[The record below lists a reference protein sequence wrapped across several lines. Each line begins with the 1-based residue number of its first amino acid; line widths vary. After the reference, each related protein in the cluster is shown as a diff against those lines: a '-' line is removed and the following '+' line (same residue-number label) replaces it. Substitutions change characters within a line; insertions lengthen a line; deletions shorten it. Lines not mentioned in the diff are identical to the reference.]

1 MLHFP
6 VLSAVG
12 VQGMED
18 YTIPGVETLQL
29 YLLDTH
35 MVQCTLTCTSL
46 SEKFILVVFAV
57 MTELLCEV
65 FRQSVFGGGGGGD
78 SLRASSL
85 RGGGREG
92 EGEYVTNPEGVCEG
106 GLS

>member
-1 MLHFP
+1 MHFP

-29 YLLDTH
+29 YLLDMP

-46 SEKFILVVFAV
+46 LEKFILVVFAV
-57 MTELLCEV
+57 MTELLCEESSCYDV
-65 FRQSVFGGGGGGD
+65 GLAVVTVAINKASLFPSIRVRGGGG
-78 SLRASSL
+78 
-85 RGGGREG
+85 E
-92 EGEYVTNPEGVCEG
+92 
-106 GLS
+106 

>member
-29 YLLDTH
+29 YPLDMH

-65 FRQSVFGGGGGGD
+65 FRQSVFGG
-78 SLRASSL
+78 
-85 RGGGREG
+85 RGG
-92 EGEYVTNPEGVCEG
+92 
-106 GLS
+106 